1 MVLHAAP
8 LCLHT
13 YKCTCFVNSFGHWS
27 LGKNIVHVDV
37 PGYTNHKFTVLLELE
52 DSSGVGMSYIMSW
65 SCVMWHGILILGI
78 IPMSNREY
86 TVVHVFFFNL
96 YAFILL
102 TSTIVPGINY
112 FVVITHP
119 LHQLQVRRSSS
130 SSCYLIDDRN
140 I

>member
-1 MVLHAAP
+1 
-8 LCLHT
+8 
-13 YKCTCFVNSFGHWS
+13 
-27 LGKNIVHVDV
+27 
-37 PGYTNHKFTVLLELE
+37 
-52 DSSGVGMSYIMSW
+52 
-65 SCVMWHGILILGI
+65 
-78 IPMSNREY
+78 MSNREY